1 MPANVAFAAV
11 PSPEHN
17 DPSHPEHNGRVPA
30 ILEALRAANIL
41 ERLVEISDPD
51 PASIAQVTAVHHP
64 DYIRKL
70 REQVRSAPVYVDPAP
85 TYITRAS
92 FDCALNAAG
101 AGIAMV
107 EAILD
112 GSARSGFALIRPPG
126 HHARPRA
133 AMGFC
138 LFGNIAIAARHAQ
151 KRGIE
156 RILIVDFDVHH
167 GNGTQEIFYHD
178 QTVFLVSLHQAGIYP
193 GGGRASETGSGAGGG
208 FTLNIP
214 LPAHAGSAALQQ
226 LIGDL
231 IIPAARRFAPG
242 LILASAGFDAHWRD
256 PLASLQYVS
265 RDYHSLA
272 TALQKLAAECCSGR
286 LAFFLEG
293 GYDLPALADGA
304 CNIFRTLLGEPAED
318 TLGPASHPESHIEN
332 LLAELRRIHG
342 F

>member
-1 MPANVAFAAV
+1 MPANVTFAAV
-11 PSPEHN
+11 ASPEHN
-17 DPSHPEHNGRVPA
+17 VPGHPEHNGRVPA
-30 ILEALRAANIL
+30 ILEALRTANL
-41 ERLVEISDPD
+41 LDRLVEISDPD

-64 DYIRKL
+64 DYIREL
-70 REQVRSAPVYVDPAP
+70 CEQVRSAPAYVDPSP

-112 GSARSGFALIRPPG
+112 GRARSGFALLRPPG
-126 HHARPRA
+126 HHALPRA

-138 LFGNIAIAARHAQ
+138 FLGNIAIAARHAQ

-167 GNGTQEIFYHD
+167 GNGTQDIFYHD
-178 QTVFLVSLHQAGIYP
+178 QTVLFVSLHQAEIYP
-193 GGGRASETGSGAGGG
+193 DSGQASETGSGPGSG

-214 LPAHAGSAALQQ
+214 LPAHAGSDALQQ
-226 LIGDL
+226 LIRDL
-231 IIPAARRFAPG
+231 IIPIACRFAPE
-242 LILASAGFDAHWRD
+242 LVLASAGFDAHWRD
-256 PLASLQYVS
+256 PLASLQYTS
-265 RDYHSLA
+265 RDYHSLT
-272 TALQKLAAECCSGR
+272 TALQELAAKCCSGR

-304 CNIFRTLLGEPAED
+304 GNVFRALLGEPAED
-318 TLGPASHPESHIEN
+318 TLGLASHPEPRIEN

>member
-11 PSPEHN
+11 PSLEHN

-70 REQVRSAPVYVDPAP
+70 REHVRSAPVYVDPAP
-85 TYITRAS
+85 TYITHAS
-92 FDCALNAAG
+92 FECALNAAG
-101 AGIAMV
+101 SGIAMV

-112 GSARSGFALIRPPG
+112 GRARSGFALIRPPG
-126 HHARPRA
+126 HHALPQA

-138 LFGNIAIAARHAQ
+138 LFANIAIAARHAQ
-151 KRGIE
+151 ERGIE

-167 GNGTQEIFYHD
+167 GNGTQDIFYHD
-178 QTVFLVSLHQAGIYP
+178 RTVFFVSLHQAGIYP
-193 GGGRASETGSGAGGG
+193 GSGRASETGSGSATGY
-208 FTLNIP
+208 TLNIP

-231 IIPAARRFAPG
+231 IIPAARRFAPE

-256 PLASLQYVS
+256 PLASLQYAG

-272 TALQKLAAECCSGR
+272 TALQELAVECCSGR

-304 CNIFRTLLGEPAED
+304 GNVFRALLSSPTED
-318 TLGPASHPESHIEN
+318 TLGPASHAEPGIKN
-332 LLAELRRIHG
+332 LLAELRRIDG